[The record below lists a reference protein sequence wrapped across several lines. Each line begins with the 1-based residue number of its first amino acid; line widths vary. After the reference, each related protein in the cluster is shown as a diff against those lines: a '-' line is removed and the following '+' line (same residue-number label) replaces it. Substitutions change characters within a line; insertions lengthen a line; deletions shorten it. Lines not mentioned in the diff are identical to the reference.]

1 MAENNKNKS
10 IVKTDKAL
18 RKAFC
23 EFLSEDGYYVP
34 TVQQLV
40 DRAEISKPTFYRR
53 YENMEAFI
61 ESEISFAVGSVCE
74 SVQLFEKALEE
85 QTVTAKKIAANLD
98 KTAATVQLI
107 QALLHSQ
114 YCYDYSKRLM
124 LEINR
129 VYSEKDYVKAMTSE
143 EKEKY
148 MLYISIILSGC
159 YMCYPKESVDVFLDY
174 IRASRKILLPDSK

>member
-1 MAENNKNKS
+1 MAKNNKNKS

-74 SVQLFEKALEE
+74 SVQLFEKTLEE